1 MSVITQTKIAKF
13 QDKVVQTELD
23 QRVFGLNQMFLDS
36 TPKNKILTP
45 SMLQALQTK
54 QTRTVTY
61 PALKEDVIT
70 STSVESFTIP
80 SNISDAEEVT
90 ITSISIFSGYKV
102 FPAMFIDNAISREDY
117 EMNKLEEVFKSMA
130 NAKEVQQLAFL
141 ETQKTQ
147 VWNNLTSINNGAGTY
162 AFNTGTDTLDV
173 DLAGQKNGFFNRLKT
188 SFRNNDQSRM
198 GSYSFVT
205 NEGGLTLALDTIATL
220 GQSNASNQQ
229 NGMNAIPKLYGSQ
242 NISGGSDQFV
252 GFMIE
257 DGAVGVAQNFP
268 WEFRTAIATSDAQWG
283 ITDTNVPM
291 LGNRINTYYNTG
303 KADASAEG
311 GTLAESRM
319 TTYEEFGFLDKF
331 YLVSS
336 YNSDLATR
344 ANNIVKVKG
353 ATS

>member
-1 MSVITQTKIAKF
+1 MSIITQTKIAKF
-13 QDKVVQTELD
+13 QDRVVQTELD
-23 QRVFGLNQMFLDS
+23 ERIFGLNQMFLDS

-45 SMLQALQTK
+45 SMVAELQKK
-54 QTRTVTY
+54 QTRTITY

-70 STSVESFTIP
+70 STAVESFTIP
-80 SNISDAEEVT
+80 SNISDAEEIT
-90 ITSISIFSGYKV
+90 ITSISIFSGYKI

-117 EMNKLEEVFKSMA
+117 EMNKLEEVFKAMA

-147 VWNNLTSINNGAGTY
+147 VWTNLTSINNGAGSY
-162 AFNTGTDTLDV
+162 SFNSTTDLLEV

-198 GSYSFVT
+198 GSYSLVT

-220 GQSNASNQQ
+220 GQANASNEQ
-229 NGMNAIPKLYGSQ
+229 NATNSIPKAYGSQ
-242 NISGGSDQFV
+242 NISGGSDQFI

-257 DGAVGVAQNFP
+257 DGAVGIAQNFP
-268 WEFRTAIATSDAQWG
+268 WEFRSEIATSDAQWG
-283 ITDTNVPM
+283 VSDTAVPM
-291 LGNRINTYYNTG
+291 LGNRINTYYNKG

-319 TTYEEFGFLDKF
+319 TTFEEFGFLDKF

-344 ANNIVKVKG
+344 ANNILKIKG